1 MCGEISLTNAR
12 REPYLMSIKPQPKD
26 QTRMNPSEYIR
37 QVKSQLQ
44 AGKPEKA
51 LTVLQQSMTDFPN
64 MPVLLSY
71 YGYLI
76 VLVEKKYRMGI
87 EICQKA
93 FDQHKKEGSLDK
105 EMLYPMFYCNLGR
118 AYAAAGKRKE
128 ALETL
133 KKGLVYEYGSTSS
146 EIKKELQ
153 SMGTRSRPLP
163 FPFLDRAHPLNRYIG
178 IMFYRKNGTSNA
190 QKKNAQ
196 R

>member
-1 MCGEISLTNAR
+1 MPIN
-12 REPYLMSIKPQPKD
+12 PQPKD
-26 QTRMNPSEYIR
+26 QTRLNPSEYIR
-37 QVKSQLQ
+37 QVRSHLN

-51 LTVLQQSMTDFPN
+51 LAVLQQSMIHFPK

-71 YGYLI
+71 YGYLL

-93 FDQHKKEGSLDK
+93 IDTHKKEGPLDK
-105 EMLYPMFYCNLGR
+105 EVLYPMFYCNLGR

-128 ALETL
+128 ALEIL
-133 KKGLVYEYGSTSS
+133 KKGLVYEYGSTTS
-146 EIKKELQ
+146 EIKNELQ
-153 SMGTRSRPLP
+153 RMGMRSRPLP

-178 IMFYRKNGTSNA
+178 IVFYRKNSTA
-190 QKKNAQ
+190 DVQKKNAQ